1 MTARKAPQSLIR
13 KRSHVTGTVNGELN
27 DRLVNP
33 PLFDLVDHPHQV
45 IDALRARVIGCDS
58 RQKSFVRA
66 LHVRAVFPAYD
77 EATVEVL
84 S

>member
-1 MTARKAPQSLIR
+1 MAKRKAPQSCIR
-13 KRSHVTGTVNGELN
+13 KRSDVTGAVNGELY
-27 DRLVNP
+27 DRLVHP
-33 PLFDLVDHPHQV
+33 PLFDIVDHLHQV

-58 RQKSFVRA
+58 RQESFVRA
-66 LHVRAVFPAYD
+66 LHVRAIFPAYD